1 MFQTTRLLSSSL
13 RLPEFTAE
21 DIRLKLHDVVF
32 RLCPVMLLVSSGI
45 SGLSAAPVIAGLANA
60 GSNILVNSPLA
71 QGSIFII
78 YGTGLG
84 PANIA
89 FAPTAFQTTTLNG
102 TSVTVTVG
110 TTTVNA
116 LMYYTSDGQVAALL
130 PSSTPTGTGAFTVTY
145 NGQQLHIRHV
155 ANHYYLPVLY
165 ASDPVDYIR
174 HIIRHES
181 EVRFLN
187 QLNNYLA
194 QPGNAF
200 ARYDWWLFSKL
211 DENLDSV
218 HIPYYDPQANR
229 VRQFKPDFIFWFKE
243 GNDYRILF
251 VDPKGMQNIGWEHK
265 IAGYRTLFE
274 EAGAVQTFPYDGLSV
289 QVRCALYTADANRSP
304 DEYRRYWFD
313 RPEQLAV

>member
-1 MFQTTRLLSSSL
+1 MSKRDPRLYLNEMIECCDKVAKYIQDLDEEAFVHTSL
-13 RLPEFTAE
+13 YQDAVVRNLAIIGTFT
-21 DIRLKLHDVVF
+21 H
-32 RLCPVMLLVSSGI
+32 
-45 SGLSAAPVIAGLANA
+45 
-60 GSNILVNSPLA
+60 
-71 QGSIFII
+71 
-78 YGTGLG
+78 
-84 PANIA
+84 
-89 FAPTAFQTTTLNG
+89 
-102 TSVTVTVG
+102 
-110 TTTVNA
+110 
-116 LMYYTSDGQVAALL
+116 
-130 PSSTPTGTGAFTVTY
+130 

-187 QLNNYLA
+187 ELNSYLA
-194 QPGNAF
+194 QPDNAF
-200 ARYDWWLFSKL
+200 ARYDWWLCSKV

-251 VDPKGMQNIGWEHK
+251 VDPKGMQNIGWQHK

-274 EAGAVQTFPYDGLSV
+274 AAGAARTLPYDGLSV
-289 QVRCALYTADANRSP
+289 QVHCALYTADANRSP
-304 DEYRRYWFD
+304 QEYRRYWFD